1 MTIKRM
7 KLLAATVGGGVVIAS
22 AVVGVTQSGDDSGSR
37 RVAGGSGDSATGTSY
52 VQPTLPGMSVNPT
65 AMSTGVTVVVS
76 PPATTLAT
84 PMASPSLKA
93 TPAPECS
100 NNGQCP

>member
-1 MTIKRM
+1 
-7 KLLAATVGGGVVIAS
+7 
-22 AVVGVTQSGDDSGSR
+22 
-37 RVAGGSGDSATGTSY
+37 
-52 VQPTLPGMSVNPT
+52 
-65 AMSTGVTVVVS
+65 MSTGVTVVVS

-84 PMASPSLKA
+84 PLASPSLKA